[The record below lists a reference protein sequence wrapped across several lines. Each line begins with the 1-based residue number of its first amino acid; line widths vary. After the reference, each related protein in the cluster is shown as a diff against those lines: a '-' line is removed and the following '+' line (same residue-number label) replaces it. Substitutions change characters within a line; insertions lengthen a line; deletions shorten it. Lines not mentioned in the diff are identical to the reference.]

1 MRRYPLNI
9 PWTGWFALQ
18 HREHAELHLHIWSP
32 APSHSLRRRGVNWRL
47 PRGPDVAASSDAFSR
62 RRGVR
67 EAGCSRC
74 HPSCDL
80 EPLRRAHGVIA
91 SVVFVF
97 FRQEKK
103 MRDGHLWSGTLLL
116 AMLMA
121 PPCTV
126 RLQDPCCLI
135 PCCARRF
142 GQVRGRAALTRLTFS
157 SHTSRV
163 TAGLHLGPRAAVAR
177 RDRQCRAH
185 GLPNYDPVTNEWV
198 VLAFLELGV
207 GRRRRPQ
214 RGDAH
219 PGRPA

>member
-1 MRRYPLNI
+1 M
-9 PWTGWFALQ
+9 Q
-18 HREHAELHLHIWSP
+18 HRPPVLATLPIATRASKTAQQMEATIHFSCSFETCVLP
-32 APSHSLRRRGVNWRL
+32 AFWPRSRLRCSFRANGFIKNMALGWR
-47 PRGPDVAASSDAFSR
+47 
-62 RRGVR
+62 
-67 EAGCSRC
+67 
-74 HPSCDL
+74 
-80 EPLRRAHGVIA
+80 
-91 SVVFVF
+91 
-97 FRQEKK
+97 
-103 MRDGHLWSGTLLL
+103 GTLLL
-116 AMLMA
+116 AMLTA
-121 PPCTV
+121 PHCTV
-126 RLQDPCCLI
+126 RLQDACCFI

-185 GLPNYDPVTNEWV
+185 GLPKYDPVTNEWV

-214 RGDAH
+214 RGDAR